1 MNAEQTEYRET
12 AHIKMPIW
20 SFAVGVVLTSL
31 VFVAFAWQG
40 WRLQRQFEDVSQ
52 FSIEATRA
60 ASGLQ
65 YLDSAMTVSAFMAT
79 HSKGTDW
86 RKRHARHAKELDLM
100 LSRARDSAPDR
111 STISLLNDLSI
122 ARVLIAEME
131 QEAFDLTE
139 AGDSETAQDTLTNP
153 IYASNQAL
161 YSHNRTLFVAK
172 SS

>member
-1 MNAEQTEYRET
+1 MNAEQPDYRET
-12 AHIKMPIW
+12 IHIKMPIW

-86 RKRHARHAKELDLM
+86 RKRHARHAKELDVM

-111 STISLLNDLSI
+111 STACRRNLAANAKLPGCWPRHAIAVVETTI
-122 ARVLIAEME
+122 ARFVTTPSRSTQTIVLSRHAW
-131 QEAFDLTE
+131 
-139 AGDSETAQDTLTNP
+139 
-153 IYASNQAL
+153 
-161 YSHNRTLFVAK
+161 VATFPAWRAA
-172 SS
+172 